1 MYLLDTNI
9 ILELLLDQDRSNEV
23 EQFLHTTEP
32 GKLHI
37 SEFSLYSFGILLT
50 RRKLQGIFL
59 QMTNDLLISGGV
71 EVLRLAVVDMPAV
84 VVASQ
89 QFNLDFDDSYQYVVA
104 RRFGL
109 ALVSFD
115 TDFDRTDLER
125 NTPAD
130 LLGHPK
136 N

>member
-9 ILELLLDQDRSNEV
+9 ILELLLNQDQADEV
-23 EQFLHTTEP
+23 EQFLHATEP

-50 RRKLQGIFL
+50 RPKMHDTFT

-71 EVLRLAVVDMPAV
+71 QILRLGVEDMQTVVA
-84 VVASQ
+84 ASQ
-89 QFNLDFDDSYQYVVA
+89 QFNLDFDDAYQYVVA
-104 RRFGL
+104 RQFGL
-109 ALVSFD
+109 TLVSFD
-115 TDFDRTDLER
+115 TDFDRTDLGR
-125 NTPAD
+125 KTPAE
-130 LLGHPK
+130 LLKHSE